1 MDYNHPS
8 IFIWGVRLNESNDCP
23 ELYTRTNELAKRLD
37 PDRATT
43 GVRYFYL
50 RAVSLRKMFT
60 LSMISAIRQV
70 KYLKRGADERPHF
83 VAVFLCTPFFF
94 IFFDSLVFRNRVFFW
109 MFSSDC
115 LIPYF

>member
-1 MDYNHPS
+1 MS
-8 IFIWGVRLNESNDCP
+8 GWSWTGEEKESNRKTAGAYMICP
-23 ELYTRTNELAKRLD
+23 
-37 PDRATT
+37 
-43 GVRYFYL
+43 
-50 RAVSLRKMFT
+50 
-60 LSMISAIRQV
+60 LSSRQV